1 MYFCIV
7 DMYIY
12 VFLFVRFHI
21 FLPKIFT
28 RMKLVGFLIVVA
40 FCVLSSTSTASK
52 ISKRSVNFTPSWGK
66 RSGTGSAASAYMAR
80 RYGRG
85 DILIPAAS
93 TSEDV
98 IEKCAEKEAY
108 LNMLVDKLKVCFI
121 NVFILFM
128 LEELIAVSIV
138 EG

>member
-1 MYFCIV
+1 
-7 DMYIY
+7 
-12 VFLFVRFHI
+12 
-21 FLPKIFT
+21 
-28 RMKLVGFLIVVA
+28 MKLVGFLIVVA

-66 RSGTGSAASAYMAR
+66 RSGTGSSASAYMAR

-85 DILIPAAS
+85 DILIPAA
-93 TSEDV
+93 SEDV

-108 LNMLVDKLKVCFI
+108 LNMLVDKLKVCIISTVGFTEKRKK
-121 NVFILFM
+121 ILFM

>member
-1 MYFCIV
+1 MYLYNCARLIMYFCFLDIV
-7 DMYIY
+7 YTN
-12 VFLFVRFHI
+12 VLLFVRFHI

-93 TSEDV
+93 TSEDI

-108 LNMLVDKLKVCFI
+108 LNMLVDKLKVCI
-121 NVFILFM
+121 MKM
-128 LEELIAVSIV
+128 LITN
-138 EG
+138 

>member
-1 MYFCIV
+1 MTEKVYLIPI
-7 DMYIY
+7 YIY
-12 VFLFVRFHI
+12 VLLFVRFHI

-108 LNMLVDKLKVCFI
+108 LNMLVDKLKVM
-121 NVFILFM
+121 NILYTN
-128 LEELIAVSIV
+128 
-138 EG
+138 

>member
-1 MYFCIV
+1 
-7 DMYIY
+7 
-12 VFLFVRFHI
+12 
-21 FLPKIFT
+21 
-28 RMKLVGFLIVVA
+28 MKLVGFLIVVA

-108 LNMLVDKLKVCFI
+108 LNMLVDKLKVRQVRISIFCF
-121 NVFILFM
+121 
-128 LEELIAVSIV
+128 LI
-138 EG
+138 

>member
-1 MYFCIV
+1 
-7 DMYIY
+7 
-12 VFLFVRFHI
+12 
-21 FLPKIFT
+21 
-28 RMKLVGFLIVVA
+28 MKLVGFLIVVA

-108 LNMLVDKLKVCFI
+108 LNMLVDKLKVCII

>member
-1 MYFCIV
+1 MTEKVYLI
-7 DMYIY
+7 YIY
-12 VFLFVRFHI
+12 VLLFVRFHI

-108 LNMLVDKLKVCFI
+108 LNMLVDKLKVRQVRISIFCF
-121 NVFILFM
+121 
-128 LEELIAVSIV
+128 LI
-138 EG
+138 

>member
-1 MYFCIV
+1 
-7 DMYIY
+7 
-12 VFLFVRFHI
+12 
-21 FLPKIFT
+21 
-28 RMKLVGFLIVVA
+28 MKLVGFLIVVA
-40 FCVLSSTSTASK
+40 FCVLSSTSTASSSK

>member
-1 MYFCIV
+1 
-7 DMYIY
+7 
-12 VFLFVRFHI
+12 
-21 FLPKIFT
+21 
-28 RMKLVGFLIVVA
+28 MKLVGFLLVVA
-40 FCVLSSTSTASK
+40 FCVLLSTSTASSSK

-66 RSGTGSAASAYMAR
+66 RSGPGAATSAYLAR

-108 LNMLVDKLKVCFI
+108 LNMLVDKLKVRQVRIIWIFCFI
-121 NVFILFM
+121 I
-128 LEELIAVSIV
+128 
-138 EG
+138 

>member
-108 LNMLVDKLKVCFI
+108 LNMLVDKLKVCII

>member
-1 MYFCIV
+1 MYV
-7 DMYIY
+7 
-12 VFLFVRFHI
+12 LFVRFHI
-21 FLPKIFT
+21 FLPIIFT

-108 LNMLVDKLKVCFI
+108 LNMLVDKLKVRQVRISIFCF
-121 NVFILFM
+121 
-128 LEELIAVSIV
+128 LI
-138 EG
+138 